1 MKFTGFYSVT
11 LTLREGNERKG
22 GGRERVKEE
31 EGGREVDER
40 WATPVKSVKPMARN
54 VATPVYDNLG
64 VYRNSFTGFL

>member
-40 WATPVKSVKPMARN
+40 WATPVKSVKPMARK
-54 VATPVYDNLG
+54 V
-64 VYRNSFTGFL
+64 